1 MAKCLIFSN
10 SGELLRVPCDSVV
23 YISADG
29 NYSTLILANG
39 SKHTVTLQLGQIEQK
54 LSTTVGDGDNR
65 FIRIGKSLI
74 VNKDYIAYIN
84 PTKQKLVLSD
94 YSTFRHEVNPSR
106 ESLKALKEYL
116 EKEESL

>member
-10 SGELLRVPCDSVV
+10 SGELLRAPCDSVV

-29 NYSTLILANG
+29 KYSTLILANG

-94 YSTFRHEVNPSR
+94 YSTFRHEVAPSR
-106 ESLKALKEYL
+106 ESLKAMKEYL